1 VRLLLIFAILI
12 ELMALK
18 FFGNKKSHEK
28 AEMSFIDH
36 LEELRKH
43 LFRSSIAVV
52 VGMVIAGI
60 YNKFIID
67 KIVLGPIHEDFV
79 TFRKI
84 CEWGKRIG
92 LGDKMCVA
100 KIGVTMQNVDTT
112 GQVSLFFTS
121 LFVSGFIIAFPF
133 VFNEF
138 WKFVKPALTKN
149 ELRKTRGVIFW
160 VSFLFFTGI
169 LFGYFFL
176 MPFSMNFLATFS
188 MSESI
193 QNIWTIKSYIN
204 TMMPLVLGSGLAFQL
219 PLVIYFLAKI
229 GIVTGKFL
237 SKNRRYALVAILI
250 VAAIITPPDVI
261 SQVVVTLPLW
271 LLYEISIVL
280 AARVEKQKAKEE
292 AAEWS

>member
-1 VRLLLIFAILI
+1 
-12 ELMALK
+12 
-18 FFGNKKSHEK
+18 KKDGSEEK

-36 LEELRKH
+36 LEELRRH
-43 LFRSSIAVV
+43 LFRSVLAVAA
-52 VGMVIAGI
+52 GMIVAGI
-60 YNKFIID
+60 YNDFIVD
-67 KIVLGPIHEDFV
+67 RIVLGPIHHDFV

-84 CEWGKRIG
+84 CDWGHAVG
-92 LGDKMCVA
+92 LGDKMCIGKV
-100 KIGVTMQNVDTT
+100 GVTMQNVDTT

-121 LFVSGFIIAFPF
+121 LFVSGFIMAFPF

-169 LFGYFFL
+169 LFGYFIL

-188 MSESI
+188 MSDSI

-204 TMMPLVLGSGLAFQL
+204 TMMPLVLGSGLAFQM

-229 GIVTGKFL
+229 GIVTGSFL
-237 SKNRRYALVAILI
+237 RKNRRYAVVAILI
-250 VAAIITPPDVI
+250 IAAIITPPDVI

-280 AARVEKQKAKEE
+280 ASRVEKEKAKEE
-292 AAEWS
+292 AEEWS

>member
-1 VRLLLIFAILI
+1 
-12 ELMALK
+12 MAFTL
-18 FFGNKKSHEK
+18 FRRKKDGSEEK

-36 LEELRKH
+36 LEELRRH
-43 LFRSSIAVV
+43 LFRSVLAVAA
-52 VGMVIAGI
+52 GMIVAGI
-60 YNKFIID
+60 YNEFIVD
-67 KIVLGPIHEDFV
+67 RIVLGPIHHDFV

-84 CEWGKRIG
+84 CEWGQAVG
-92 LGDKMCVA
+92 LGDKMCIGKV
-100 KIGVTMQNVDTT
+100 GVTMQNVDTT

-121 LFVSGFIIAFPF
+121 LFVGGFIMAFPF

-149 ELRKTRGVIFW
+149 ELKKTRGVIFW

-169 LFGYFFL
+169 LFGYFIL
-176 MPFSMNFLATFS
+176 MPFSMNFLAGFS
-188 MSESI
+188 MSDSI

-204 TMMPLVLGSGLAFQL
+204 TMMPLVLGSGLAFQM

-229 GIVTGKFL
+229 GIVTGSFL
-237 SKNRRYALVAILI
+237 RKNRRYAIVAILI
-250 VAAIITPPDVI
+250 IAAIITPPDVI

-280 AARVEKQKAKEE
+280 ASRVEKEKAKEE
-292 AAEWS
+292 AEEWS

>member
-1 VRLLLIFAILI
+1 
-12 ELMALK
+12 MAFSL
-18 FFGNKKSHEK
+18 FGRRKKEDVEEK

-36 LEELRKH
+36 LEVLRRH
-43 LFRSSIAVV
+43 LFRSALAIAA
-52 VGMVIAGI
+52 GMIVAAI
-60 YNKFIID
+60 YNNFIID

-79 TFRKI
+79 TFKKI
-84 CEWGKRIG
+84 CAWGRSLG
-92 LGDKMCVA
+92 LGDIMCIGKV
-100 KIGVTMQNVDTT
+100 GVTMQNVDTT

-121 LFVSGFIIAFPF
+121 MFVSGFILAFPL
-133 VFNEF
+133 VFREF

-149 ELRKTRGVIFW
+149 ELKKTRGVIFW

-169 LFGYFFL
+169 LFGYFVL

-188 MSESI
+188 MSDSI

-204 TMMPLVLGSGLAFQL
+204 TMMPLVLGSGLAFQM

-229 GIVTGKFL
+229 GIITGSFL
-237 SKNRRYALVAILI
+237 KMNRRYAIVVILI

-271 LLYEISIVL
+271 LLYEISIIL
-280 AARVEKQKAKEE
+280 ASRVEKQKALEEKEE
-292 AAEWS
+292 WS